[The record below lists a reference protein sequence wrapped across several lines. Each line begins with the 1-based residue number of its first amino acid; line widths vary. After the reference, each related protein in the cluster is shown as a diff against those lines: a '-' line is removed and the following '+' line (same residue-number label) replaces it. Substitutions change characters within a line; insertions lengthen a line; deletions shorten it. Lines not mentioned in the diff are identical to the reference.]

1 MASTNESLLP
11 LMGVFYAKRRFIL
24 RVTLAAFLLSLVGS
38 LLMKNYFQGKTI
50 FYAASQDLFKPEK
63 VFGGGQSEMYYYGSG
78 EDIDRILTVGNS
90 NEVIDFLIDSFDL
103 WTVYKVKKGKPL
115 AHYNLRKMVRENY
128 DIMLTKQDALELTI
142 EDRDPARAAAMA
154 NAARQNIDERVRA
167 VIKNSQIAVVNSFE
181 KSILGKEVVMN
192 QTLDTLIAF
201 RQRSGIYDP
210 VGQNEILAARVTEA
224 TSTLER
230 DKASLD
236 AFKGMKLSAKLR
248 DTLDIIQAKITGAER
263 ELAALTGLEGNSNY
277 SLRNFNR
284 NKSTVE
290 LLESRYNLAFVQ
302 IGYDL
307 EKLKIYKS
315 AIEIEV
321 PSLHVIEAAEVPLRK
336 YRPKRSVIVIAC
348 TVAAFLFSVVA
359 VLVMESYRKMDWGAL
374 KGNQ

>member
-24 RVTLAAFLLSLVGS
+24 RVTLAAFLLSIVGS

-103 WTVYKVKKGKPL
+103 WTVYKVKQGKPL
-115 AHYNLRKMVRENY
+115 AHYNLRNMVRENY
-128 DIMLTKQDALELTI
+128 NILLTKQDALELTV

-154 NAARQNIDERVRA
+154 NAARQEIDHRVRS
-167 VIKNSQIAVVNSFE
+167 VIKNSQIAVVNSFQ
-181 KSILGKEVVMN
+181 KSIEGKEVVMK

-210 VGQNEILAARVTEA
+210 AGQNEILAARVTEA
-224 TSTLER
+224 TSTIER
-230 DKASLD
+230 DKASLE
-236 AFKGMKLSAKLR
+236 AFKGMKLSPKLR

-263 ELAALTGLEGNSNY
+263 ELAALTGTEGTSNY
-277 SLRNFNR
+277 SLSNFNR

-290 LLESRYNLAFVQ
+290 LLESRYSLAFVQ

-348 TVAAFLFSVVA
+348 TMAAFLFSVVA

-374 KGNQ
+374 KKM